1 MKKVRVAPTPQLT
14 EMFPQTWPGKVSVKG
29 AGKGFE
35 HEVLSP
41 RGDAAAPMTWADVEK
56 KWKRAGRH
64 TVKPGR
70 IEELERQA
78 KKIDDAKKVDG
89 LL

>member
-1 MKKVRVAPTPQLT
+1 M
-14 EMFPQTWPGKVSVKG
+14 KG
-29 AGKGFE
+29 AGKSFE

-41 RGDAAAPMTWADVEK
+41 RGDAAAPMTWLDVEQ

-64 TVKPGR
+64 TVKPER
-70 IEELERQA
+70 IEELERQV
-78 KKIDDAKKVDG
+78 KEIGEAKKVDG